1 MARGTG
7 SRQAGTTGT
16 AAATTTSSGGSGSS
30 STAST
35 SSSASASRGTS
46 TSTSRKGDT
55 DRLRKTESQA
65 REWAKQAAGS
75 APPQNPPCPP
85 GLVFPQPRVEP
96 SPSG

>member
-7 SRQAGTTGT
+7 SRQAGTAAT
-16 AAATTTSSGGSGSS
+16 AGATTTTSGGSGS

-35 SSSASASRGTS
+35 SSSTSASRGTS
-46 TSTSRKGDT
+46 TSTSREGPT